1 MTQSLSRVQDAAPVT
16 RAIPRWRRLAFPR
29 RLIDRNK
36 LPLLALAG
44 VVVVMTMLIGR
55 IAVTNHHVFID
66 EYLAINFGRSIAI
79 DPSLA
84 DSNDLARG
92 PERLVSLITALI
104 AGATDSPT
112 QQMWLLHAVMALC
125 QGLVAVPVWLAGR
138 ELGLS
143 RCASSRGPMAAPAC
157 RIWSRSIPLPTGP
170 APTDSTAD

>member
-1 MTQSLSRVQDAAPVT
+1 LRSPTTTSSS
-16 RAIPRWRRLAFPR
+16 
-29 RLIDRNK
+29 
-36 LPLLALAG
+36 
-44 VVVVMTMLIGR
+44 
-55 IAVTNHHVFID
+55 D

-104 AGATDSPT
+104 AGATDSPS

-125 QGLVAVPVWLAGR
+125 QGLVAVPVPLAGR

-143 RCASSRGPMAAPAC
+143 RWAAVVAAA
-157 RIWSRSIPLPTGP
+157 IAAGGGFAMYSVTTLN
-170 APTDSTAD
+170 